1 MQRKTMVS
9 DSLNPY
15 EIDEEESLDYTFIT
29 KDGIKYHASFYS
41 VEPLYPEFVD
51 TYSFSIEPED
61 KRSHPM
67 NRRIAITIAEIL
79 KRLIVISD
87 FVLLNASNDTQR
99 SRNGIMDILFVQG
112 ILAIGQVTNL
122 TSQLSLA
129 LQAKSGSFTTF
140 RHFPIFSFPQNDIN
154 GLRRDCL
161 YTDNLP

>member
-1 MQRKTMVS
+1 MVS

-67 NRRIAITIAEIL
+67 DRRIAITIAEIL

-99 SRNGIMDILFVQG
+99 SRNGIMDILHSCYWAGNKTDLPV
-112 ILAIGQVTNL
+112 L
-122 TSQLSLA
+122 TC
-129 LQAKSGSFTTF
+129 F
-140 RHFPIFSFPQNDIN
+140 
-154 GLRRDCL
+154 LRTARIDAS
-161 YTDNLP
+161 T

>member
-67 NRRIAITIAEIL
+67 EQKNR
-79 KRLIVISD
+79 
-87 FVLLNASNDTQR
+87 NYNC
-99 SRNGIMDILFVQG
+99 RN
-112 ILAIGQVTNL
+112 T
-122 TSQLSLA
+122 
-129 LQAKSGSFTTF
+129 
-140 RHFPIFSFPQNDIN
+140 
-154 GLRRDCL
+154 
-161 YTDNLP
+161 

>member
-1 MQRKTMVS
+1 MVS

-67 NRRIAITIAEIL
+67 NRRIAITITEIL
-79 KRLIVISD
+79 KRLIVTSD
-87 FVLLNASNDTQR
+87 FVLQNLKRYTEVKKWDNEY
-99 SRNGIMDILFVQG
+99 IVC
-112 ILAIGQVTNL
+112 IGHSCYWTGNKPDLPVIPCF
-122 TSQLSLA
+122 TS
-129 LQAKSGSFTTF
+129 KKW
-140 RHFPIFSFPQNDIN
+140 
-154 GLRRDCL
+154 
-161 YTDNLP
+161 

>member
-1 MQRKTMVS
+1 MVS

-67 NRRIAITIAEIL
+67 DRRIAITIAEIL
-79 KRLIVISD
+79 KRFRFRTPKCLKRYTEVKKLDNEYIVC
-87 FVLLNASNDTQR
+87 
-99 SRNGIMDILFVQG
+99 
-112 ILAIGQVTNL
+112 IGHSCYWTGNKPDLPVIPCF
-122 TSQLSLA
+122 TS
-129 LQAKSGSFTTF
+129 KKW
-140 RHFPIFSFPQNDIN
+140 
-154 GLRRDCL
+154 
-161 YTDNLP
+161 